1 MRSWNILDNSR
12 IWKIKM
18 PYVNK
23 MTLLVQPPNEEEL
36 KEYFI
41 PPQSS
46 NCNEDGRIESNKEV
60 YIHIGR
66 CCKMEN

>member
-18 PYVNK
+18 LPVDR
-23 MTLLVQPPNEEEL
+23 MTLLVQTPHEEVL

-41 PPQSS
+41 RPESLDY
-46 NCNEDGRIESNKEV
+46 NEDGRL
-60 YIHIGR
+60 
-66 CCKMEN
+66 